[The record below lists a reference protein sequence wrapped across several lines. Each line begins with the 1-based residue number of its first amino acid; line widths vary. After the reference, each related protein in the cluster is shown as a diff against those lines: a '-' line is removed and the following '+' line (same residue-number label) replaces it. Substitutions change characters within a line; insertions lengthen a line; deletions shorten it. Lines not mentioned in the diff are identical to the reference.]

1 MTKAIDSKPESNPP
15 ATPVYQGQ
23 FGAFTIDDRDRRE
36 VVIYR
41 AGLGVA
47 AASFAI
53 ATALVVAAQPL
64 TPTILQALTA
74 LYAAFWLG
82 LGVSLFYIHIY
93 LKPLHRLLQA
103 FWLIGGVASGAIAL
117 THAQPLLLQVY
128 EQPLLIFGVG
138 FSFAALTGLF
148 FKEAMC
154 FNRAEAKALTPLVP
168 LLLLGHM
175 SGLIQPGT
183 ERLLLLVWAALFV
196 VFALRKSVQA
206 IPPDIGDKSVFEYLA
221 RQAKGQPE
229 PEA

>member
-1 MTKAIDSKPESNPP
+1 M
-15 ATPVYQGQ
+15 GQ
-23 FGAFTIDDRDRRE
+23 PT
-36 VVIYR
+36 
-41 AGLGVA
+41 
-47 AASFAI
+47 SP
-53 ATALVVAAQPL
+53 LVL
-64 TPTILQALTA
+64 HSLTA
-74 LYAAFWLG
+74 LYGLFWAG

-93 LKPLHRLLQA
+93 LKPLHRLLQI
-103 FWLIGGVASGAIAL
+103 FWLVGGVASGAIAL

-128 EQPLLIFGVG
+128 EQPFLIFGVG

-154 FNRAEAKALTPLVP
+154 FNRAEAKVLTPLVP

-206 IPPDIGDKSVFEYLA
+206 IPPDIGDKSVFAYLA
-221 RQAKGQPE
+221 EQAKGKAQS
-229 PEA
+229 